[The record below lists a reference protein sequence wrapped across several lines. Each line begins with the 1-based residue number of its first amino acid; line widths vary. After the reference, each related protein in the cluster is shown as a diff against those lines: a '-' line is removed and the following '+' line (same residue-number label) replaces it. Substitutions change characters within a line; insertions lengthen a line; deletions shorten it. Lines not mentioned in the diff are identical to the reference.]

1 MDRELSM
8 SLVLQHLLEHIKMVK
23 DMKELLPGLME
34 TNILEII
41 KIIKDGSELDM
52 TKKETSSKNL

>member
-1 MDRELSM
+1 M